1 MAEDPIVEEVRRHRQ
16 AHAAKHGNDLTKIC
30 DALREREARSERPVV
45 NRSPR
50 VVMRK
55 TGS

>member
-1 MAEDPIVEEVRRHRQ
+1 MTEDPIVEEVQRHRQ

-30 DALREREARSERPVV
+30 EALREREARSKRLVV

-50 VVMRK
+50 AIMRK